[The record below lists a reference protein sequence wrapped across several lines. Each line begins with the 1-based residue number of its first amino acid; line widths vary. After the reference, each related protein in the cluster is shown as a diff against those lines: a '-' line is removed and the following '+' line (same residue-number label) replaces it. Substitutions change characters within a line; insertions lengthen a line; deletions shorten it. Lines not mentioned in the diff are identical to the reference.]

1 MAQALPRYCPRCGT
15 PTRVGMRYCATCEL
29 PVEAM
34 LSRPGDTQSWSGG
47 NAEAAQRGAIPEPAV
62 IPTPRYMQQGEQPVR
77 APMQSMSQDFMP
89 TWDVSAEDTRI
100 THFSPTWDVSVEDTR
115 TTHVPPSSPGT
126 WNAPD
131 NSPIPPAEW
140 DEQGNEPGNQNIP
153 PWAASQ
159 AEPHFSPAP
168 DSWNVPNSPPAGFG
182 AQTFRAAQAE
192 PMGPPPQAPWAA
204 QAEPA
209 GVPPQTP
216 WNVQAEPMGPP
227 SYSPAPQPTK
237 RRRTGFIVVLLVVLL
252 VLGGGGYLAFAL
264 SGGHFLGLGNSQSTI
279 KTSNLNLA
287 LTYAGMDVTLVN
299 VQQAQN
305 FLDDPQSASDGMLRL
320 NLQEQNKTTVPINW
334 SYGTSA
340 HLIVQG
346 KSALAPIYVKSKQ
359 SIAPGATQTSE
370 IDFAVSNGGNLSTLV
385 FQLGAANEAQMQIP
399 LAGQPN
405 LSQYQSKTT
414 SQNGALVYFGLNWT
428 LTGSTTSL
436 SIPGQQASKGME
448 YLTLNFKID
457 STLSQEAI
465 SGSPFDYMRV
475 KAGGQTSAPV
485 ATTVPVSFA
494 TGETG
499 KTGTATFLIPQNSTA
514 GTLIL
519 LSQDPGG
526 SGQATT
532 NFQL

>member
-15 PTRVGMRYCATCEL
+15 PTRAGMRYCATCEL

-34 LSRPGDTQSWSGG
+34 LSRPGDTQSWSGE
-47 NAEAAQRGAIPEPAV
+47 NAEAAQRGAVPEPAV
-62 IPTPRYMQQGEQPVR
+62 IPTPRYMQQGEQSPR
-77 APMQSMSQDFMP
+77 APMQSMPQDFIP
-89 TWDVSAEDTRI
+89 TWNVSAEDTRI
-100 THFSPTWDVSVEDTR
+100 THFSSPWDVSAEETR
-115 TTHVPPSSPGT
+115 TTHVSPSSPGT
-126 WNAPD
+126 WNASD
-131 NSPIPPAEW
+131 NSPVPSTEW
-140 DEQGNEPGNQNIP
+140 DERGNAPGNQNIP

-168 DSWNVPNSPPAGFG
+168 DPWTAPASPPVGSG
-182 AQTFRAAQAE
+182 AQAFQAAQAE
-192 PMGPPPQAPWAA
+192 PPGPAPQASWNA
-204 QAEPA
+204 QI
-209 GVPPQTP
+209 
-216 WNVQAEPMGPP
+216 EPMGPP
-227 SYSPAPQPTK
+227 SYSPVPQPTK
-237 RRRTGFIVVLLVVLL
+237 RRRTGFIVALLIVLL

-264 SGGHFLGLGNSQSTI
+264 SGGHFPGLGNSQSTI

-340 HLIVQG
+340 RLIVQG
-346 KSALAPIYVKSKQ
+346 KQTLAPVYVKSKQ

-370 IDFAVSNGGNLSTLV
+370 IDFAVPNGGNLSTLV

-405 LSQYQSKTT
+405 LSQYQPKTT
-414 SQNGALVYFGLNWT
+414 SQKGTLVYFGLNWT
-428 LTGSTTSL
+428 LTSSTTSL

-448 YLTLNFKID
+448 YLTLNFTID
-457 STLSQEAI
+457 NTLSQEAI

-475 KAGGQTSAPV
+475 KVGGQTSSPV

-494 TGETG
+494 SGATG
-499 KTGTATFLIPQNSTA
+499 KTGTATFLIPQNNTA